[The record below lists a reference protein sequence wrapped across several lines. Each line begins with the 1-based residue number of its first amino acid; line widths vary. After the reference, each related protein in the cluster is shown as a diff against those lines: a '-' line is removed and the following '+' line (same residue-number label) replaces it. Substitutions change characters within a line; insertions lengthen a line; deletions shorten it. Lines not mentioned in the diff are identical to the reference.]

1 MDSSLRLYW
10 KKNWQRKNKKR
21 KGGKKIETTNDSHV
35 YCGKWWIFCSLAH
48 CYLTIKVPRCF
59 RSLKDA
65 SRPISVHYLS
75 NSKAWMNSDIMETA
89 LGRLDRRMNFE
100 NHKVILV
107 LDNAKTVLKQ
117 WKIIQIA
124 FSGHSRAF
132 PDLRVAWV
140 WCVVLNWCELITIFF
155 GDHILLFSETL
166 EDQFGSNAYVVMPM
180 ILFFW

>member
-117 WKIIQIA
+117 WKIIQIC
-124 FSGHSRAF
+124 FFRAF
-132 PDLRVAWV
+132 PSLPRLACSMGVVCSTQLMRTYYDFLWGPYPFVSWDIGGSV
-140 WCVVLNWCELITIFF
+140 WE
-155 GDHILLFSETL
+155 
-166 EDQFGSNAYVVMPM
+166 
-180 ILFFW
+180 